1 MIDGDVSDDEI
12 TEKVIGAAFHVHN
25 QLGVGFLEKVYENAL
40 WHELTERGLAAE
52 RQKPIAV
59 RYGKIVVGE
68 YFADLVVEDRLL
80 VELKATK
87 SLDDVHTA
95 QVLNYLKATGFKN
108 GLLMNFG
115 SPRVEVRRYR
125 NG

>member
-1 MIDGDVSDDEI
+1 MDGDKSDDEI
-12 TEKVIGAAFHVHN
+12 TERVIGAAFHVQN

-40 WHELTERGLAAE
+40 WYELKERGLSAE

-59 RYGKIVVGE
+59 KYGTFVVGE
-68 YFADLVVEDRLL
+68 YFADLVVEERLL

-87 SLDDVHTA
+87 ALDDMHTA
-95 QVLNYLKATGFKN
+95 QVLNYLKATGYRN

>member
-1 MIDGDVSDDEI
+1 MNEDVSDDELI
-12 TEKVIGAAFHVHN
+12 ERTIGAAFHVQN
-25 QLGVGFLEKVYENAL
+25 QLGAGFLDKVYENAL
-40 WHELTERGLAAE
+40 WYELNERGLATE

-59 RYGKIVVGE
+59 KYGTIVVGE
-68 YFADLVVEDRLL
+68 YFADLVVQERLL
-80 VELKATK
+80 IELKATK
-87 SLDDVHTA
+87 KLDEIHTA